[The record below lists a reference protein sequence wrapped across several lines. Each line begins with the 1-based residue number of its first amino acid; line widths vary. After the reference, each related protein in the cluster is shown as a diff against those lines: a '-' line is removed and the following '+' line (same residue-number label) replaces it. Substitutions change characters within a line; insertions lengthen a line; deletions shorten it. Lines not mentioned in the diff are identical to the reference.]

1 MEFFLSQIFL
11 QHDENL
17 KREMS
22 ETNIASDGHRDEEC
36 SNSKAEGSCVSAKG
50 EINIASDG
58 HRDEECSN
66 SKAEGRCVSAKG
78 EINISRSNVETGGS
92 NPDMENKGKG
102 NSKSKKSKKGKGGR
116 KRK

>member
-22 ETNIASDGHRDEEC
+22 ET
-36 SNSKAEGSCVSAKG
+36 
-50 EINIASDG
+50 NIASDG